1 MQGGSGLLPN
11 PPVQGS
17 REHSISSNATA
28 ASSGEARRAE
38 RGRGK
43 TWLLDSKYVLGEELG
58 RGSSGRVYRALN
70 QGGGGSHFVAIK
82 EIPVVGMSDAAAR
95 AVESEVEL
103 MRNLSHP
110 QIIRF
115 YETIRTEH
123 HLYLVL
129 EYVENGSLA
138 SILKTFGRLPEHM
151 LIVYM
156 RQVLAGL
163 EWLHA
168 QGVCHR
174 DIKGANLLI
183 TKDGQVKLAD
193 FGVAGR
199 VDASAKPAAEQAGA
213 PVGTPYWMAPE
224 IIQMEPFTTASD
236 IWSLGCTVLE
246 LLTGEPP
253 YFELRPVN
261 ALYRIVHDSEPPIP
275 ETVGDDFPLLN
286 DFLLR
291 CFDRDPKTR
300 ASACALR
307 QHEWLQQEVS
317 PSHINMPPP
326 VLADGRRESGAAAFA
341 RLAVL
346 ESIDKP
352 RSIPRTNTGE
362 RSVSRTGSGVHNLS
376 RTRVESKSSQELLN
390 SGVVSSGGSSKCGAT
405 HGAGGGTSSTG
416 TNSAGVAGSGGG
428 GGSAEKASETC
439 LREGGATR
447 AAAASIAFR

>member
-1 MQGGSGLLPN
+1 MQGGSSLLPI
-11 PPVQGS
+11 PPVQS
-17 REHSISSNATA
+17 SDEQSISSISTA
-28 ASSGEARRAE
+28 QGSGEARRAE

-58 RGSSGRVYRALN
+58 RGASGRVYRALN

-82 EIPVVGMSDAAAR
+82 EIPLVGMSVAAAR

-103 MRNLSHP
+103 LRNLSHP

-183 TKDGQVKLAD
+183 TQDGQVKLAD
-193 FGVAGR
+193 FGVASR
-199 VDASAKPAAEQAGA
+199 VVDAAEQAGA
-213 PVGTPYWMAPE
+213 PIDGRGEGPVGTPYWMAPE

-261 ALYRIVHDSEPPIP
+261 ALYRIVHNTDPPIP
-275 ETVGDDFPLLN
+275 ETVRTGSPLLN

-300 ASACALR
+300 ASASALR

-317 PSHINMPPP
+317 PSHITMPQTLP
-326 VLADGRRESGAAAFA
+326 AD
-341 RLAVL
+341 
-346 ESIDKP
+346 
-352 RSIPRTNTGE
+352 
-362 RSVSRTGSGVHNLS
+362 SRALS
-376 RTRVESKSSQELLN
+376 
-390 SGVVSSGGSSKCGAT
+390 
-405 HGAGGGTSSTG
+405 TS
-416 TNSAGVAGSGGG
+416 
-428 GGSAEKASETC
+428 
-439 LREGGATR
+439 
-447 AAAASIAFR
+447 